1 MSDEDFLTRYKAL
14 VITSFNSKVS
24 FDSLVEGIWNY
35 IRERLLKIKL
45 LISNH

>member
-24 FDSLVEGIWNY
+24 FDSLVEGNLELHK
-35 IRERLLKIKL
+35 ERLLKIKL